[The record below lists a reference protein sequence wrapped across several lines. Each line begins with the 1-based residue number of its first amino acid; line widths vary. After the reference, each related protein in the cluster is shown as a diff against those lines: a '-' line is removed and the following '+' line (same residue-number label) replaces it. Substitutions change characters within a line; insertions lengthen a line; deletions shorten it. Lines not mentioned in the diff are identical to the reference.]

1 MAAKGDTF
9 LGVCRTVSHRRR
21 WADRPKAE
29 RKRFDEV
36 EFLAARL
43 WSDIVRLGQRP
54 ISDAIVAFLIGAC
67 ALGLYVAS
75 LPPTFAFWDT
85 GELQTVASIL
95 GIAHPPA
102 APAFVLL
109 GWSFVH
115 IVPFGDDAWR
125 VNFSCATAVAV
136 SVALLY
142 ATMRRLWVPPLVSVL
157 CTLGFAA
164 ASVPWQDATRAEVQD
179 LELLFRVAALFFAL
193 RWWTSGRPRQLF
205 LVGLSFGLA
214 AATHGIAI
222 LLFPAL
228 VPLLVARRLREWHG
242 FASADARGLAFLAG
256 GFLLGLLPY
265 AYLPLRSAAIARAHL
280 DPTVA
285 LGLPVGLPFWN
296 YDDPQTLHNFLRVV
310 TGADFDVHSGFA
322 GFTRVFAYPRF
333 AAALVK
339 RLVEG
344 YGFGGCALAAV
355 GAARLLVRQ
364 RAAGLALVIAA
375 LLPVP
380 YTESYNELQDPSRYY
395 LLTLWCSA
403 VAIGAGFEF
412 VADLMGLVPFSI
424 GRFAIACVLVGS
436 FLTASP
442 ARPSLFAQRD
452 NRNAP
457 RYVADVIATTPPDAI
472 VVAEWAYAT
481 PLAYAAYVEHAFGNR
496 VVVSASPTQ
505 FASLY
510 GRWLRSRPVYIV
522 SFNDAL
528 TIRGFKVT
536 PLNTGYYYE
545 YRLSAAHAAR
555 RTTESAATATSVLR
569 ANHTERSAAKD
580 RRRALHGSY
589 IGRPTRYGRRRGTA
603 DDERYSR

>member
-1 MAAKGDTF
+1 MRLFEGP
-9 LGVCRTVSHRRR
+9 V
-21 WADRPKAE
+21 PE
-29 RKRFDEV
+29 R
-36 EFLAARL
+36 
-43 WSDIVRLGQRP
+43 
-54 ISDAIVAFLIGAC
+54 VAPFVIGAC

-102 APAFVLL
+102 APAFVLA

-115 IVPFGDDAWR
+115 ILPFGDDAWR
-125 VNFSCATAVAV
+125 VNFSCAAAVAV
-136 SVALLY
+136 SVGVLY
-142 ATMRRLWVPPLVSVL
+142 ATMRRLAIPPLISAL
-157 CTLGFAA
+157 CTFGFAA

-179 LELLFRVAALFFAL
+179 FELLFRVAALYFAL
-193 RWWTSGRPRQLF
+193 RWSASGRVRELF
-205 LVGLSFGLA
+205 FTGLSFGLA
-214 AATHGIAI
+214 VATHGIAV
-222 LLFPAL
+222 LLIPAL
-228 VPLLVARRLREWHG
+228 VPLLAARRGHEGRG
-242 FASADARGLAFLAG
+242 FAMGDARGLALLVAG
-256 GFLLGLLPY
+256 CVLGLLPY

-285 LGLPVGLPFWN
+285 LGLPVGMPFWN
-296 YDDPQTLHNFLRVV
+296 YDDPQTFHNFVRVV

-322 GFTRVFAYPRF
+322 GFTQIDAYPRF

-344 YGFGGCALAAV
+344 YGFVGCAFAAV
-355 GAARLLVRQ
+355 GAALLVARQ
-364 RAAGLALVIAA
+364 RAAGLAFVIAA

-412 VADLMGLVPFSI
+412 VADLMGLVPRSI

-436 FLTASP
+436 FAAASP
-442 ARPSLFAQRD
+442 GRPSYFAQRD

-472 VVAEWAYAT
+472 IVAEWAYAT
-481 PLAYAAYVEHAFGNR
+481 PLAYAAYVEHALGGR
-496 VVVSASPTQ
+496 IVVSASPTQ

-510 GRWLRSRPVYIV
+510 GRWLRRRPVYIV

-528 TIRGFKVT
+528 TIPGYDVV

-545 YRLSAAHAAR
+545 YRLHRARSAQ
-555 RTTESAATATSVLR
+555 R
-569 ANHTERSAAKD
+569 AN
-580 RRRALHGSY
+580 G
-589 IGRPTRYGRRRGTA
+589 
-603 DDERYSR
+603 